1 MKRVHHGSDYKEN
14 VFCGACIGEFTEY
27 LQPGAEAGAEVTGTG
42 GGLCVALA
50 QSL

>member
-14 VFCGACIGEFTEY
+14 VFCGAGIGEFTE
-27 LQPGAEAGAEVTGTG
+27 LSPAWSGGWAEVTGTG